1 MAFFTL
7 LPLLILLVFVS
18 LFLLQRFTHGTTLKL
33 VFGVYCLVL
42 IAALAVYYFIPEE
55 NLLVIEEGRGPYSE
69 EDEAFS
75 IAFHDAAI
83 GGTLGELD
91 GVHLQKQWSF
101 DVTVDQLKFLQGHSY
116 VWTVVD
122 KKEEA
127 DGKVEAFLYA
137 TPHEFQGIDLTDKI
151 EPFELRM
158 ENHLLSIE
166 DHGDI
171 QTRIRV
177 AGFKREFVIRPF
189 LEDSRDPWAQFDHV
203 FMNGNQVL
211 YIQIPSNVEL
221 SSDQHVTFTDE
232 VYD

>member
-1 MAFFTL
+1 MVFITL

-18 LFLLQRFTHGTTLKL
+18 LFLLKRITHGTVLKL

-42 IAALAVYYFIPEE
+42 IGALLVYYFIPEE
-55 NLLVIEEGRGPYSE
+55 NLLVVEEGRGQYSE

-75 IAFHDAAI
+75 MAFHDAAI
-83 GGTLGELD
+83 DGTLGELD
-91 GVHLQKQWSF
+91 GVYLQKQWSF
-101 DVTVDQLKFLQGHSY
+101 DVTTDQLKFVQGYSH

-127 DGKVEAFLYA
+127 DGEVEAFLYTTA
-137 TPHEFQGIDLTDKI
+137 HEFQGIDFTEKLV
-151 EPFELRM
+151 PVELQL
-158 ENHLLSIE
+158 ENHLLTIE
-166 DHGDI
+166 EPDVD

-177 AGFKREFVIRPF
+177 AGFKREFVIWPF
-189 LEDSRDPWAQFDHV
+189 LEYGKNPWGQFNHV
-203 FMNGNQVL
+203 YMSGNQVL
-211 YIQIPSNVEL
+211 YLQIPSNVEL